1 MPASRPARPV
11 LRLITG
17 GAARRTRATTA
28 SRPVRWEKIRA
39 ARARISAGYY
49 DRPDVR
55 ERVLAAVL
63 GELEDE

>member
-11 LRLITG
+11 LKLVTG
-17 GAARRTRATTA
+17 GREVKPGQTPRKG
-28 SRPVRWEKIRA
+28 PVRWEKVRT
-39 ARARISAGYY
+39 ARARISAGFY

-63 GELEDE
+63 RSLDED